1 MNTTTLVGKTLTYFF
16 TGLLAF
22 LAPIHWA
29 FWVVIAFVTIDTIT
43 GVMAA
48 GKVTVK
54 AIQSRKLFALVPKII
69 FYFFLVITAHLASYI
84 DDQIPFVKLAMF
96 GIGFIEV
103 KSIDENFEK
112 IYGFSF
118 VNRILDALKA
128 LQKIKR

>member
-1 MNTTTLVGKTLTYFF
+1 MNTTAIIGKTLTYFF

-29 FWVVIAFVTIDTIT
+29 FWVVILFVMVDTAT

-48 GKVTVK
+48 GKDSIK
-54 AIQSRKLFALVPKII
+54 EIQSRKLFAIVPKLI
-69 FYFFLVITAHLASYI
+69 FYFFLVITAHGASYI
-84 DDQIPFVKLAMF
+84 DSQIPFVKLAMF

-112 IYGFSF
+112 LYGFSF
-118 VNRILDALKA
+118 VSRILEALKQ
-128 LQKIKR
+128 LSKIKR